1 MAIVGALTDRDVL
14 AEGMTR
20 MTVARRSGPAA
31 GPSAGQQVRREA
43 GPLTGKGQARRAAL
57 LDAARAVFEA
67 KGYLDTRVADI
78 VDAAQVAQ
86 GTFYTYFDS
95 KESVFQEVAGEVTAQ
110 MLASLHSDGQPAPS
124 EYDRI
129 HAAMERFVDAYRPH
143 AKIIAL
149 IEQVGTFTPELKQL
163 RLAVREAFVDRAAR
177 GIARMQADGL
187 ADPALDPQL
196 TSEVLGA
203 MVDHTCYVWLTLGKE
218 FDADALL
225 ATLSV
230 VWARGIGLTVD
241 VPAALRPV
249 AAARPAARRARR
261 AAAH

>member
-1 MAIVGALTDRDVL
+1 
-14 AEGMTR
+14 

-43 GPLTGKGQARRAAL
+43 GPLTVKGQARRAAL
-57 LDAARAVFEA
+57 LGAARAVFEA

-78 VDAAQVAQ
+78 VEAADVAQ

-95 KESVFQEVAGEVTAQ
+95 KETVFQEVAGDVTKR
-110 MLASLHSDGQPAPS
+110 MLETLHSDGQPARS

-129 HAAMERFVDAYRPH
+129 HAAMERFVEAYRPN

-163 RLAVREAFVDRAAR
+163 RLTVREAFVDRAAR
-177 GIARMQADGL
+177 GIARMQADGV

-196 TSEVLGA
+196 TAEVLGA
-203 MVDHTCYVWLTLGKE
+203 MVDHTCYVWLNLGKE

-230 VWARGIGLTVD
+230 VWARGIGLSVD
-241 VPAALRPV
+241 APTALRPV
-249 AAARPAARRARR
+249 RTAAPRRPRR
-261 AAAH
+261 AAAAR